1 MVNKLWHVGTSG
13 WSYKHW
19 KDHFYPPKL
28 KAADWFDYYATRFD
42 SSEINTSFYHL
53 PKEQTV
59 INWAT
64 KAPLGFTFCPKLSR
78 YITHMKKLRDVEE
91 SLGRFFGVFTPL
103 YPFMGPVLIQLPP
116 QLRYNAVVAAAGF
129 FDLICTQY
137 SEQRF
142 VLEVRH
148 DSWLQEEAIG
158 MLRRY
163 QIGFVIAHSF
173 HFFPY
178 AEWVTSKDVYLRF
191 HGPKELYAS
200 GYSEGALRE
209 YATKCKQ
216 WIAAGHTIWAYF
228 NNDIHGYAYKDA
240 AVLQQLLEQA

>member
-1 MVNKLWHVGTSG
+1 MVNKQWHVGTSG

-19 KDHFYPPKL
+19 KDLFYPPKL
-28 KAADWFDYYATRFD
+28 RAADWFDYYISRFQ

-59 INWAT
+59 INWAAKSPT
-64 KAPLGFTFCPKLSR
+64 GFTFCPKLSR

-91 SLGRFFGVFTPL
+91 PLERFFNVFAPL

-116 QLRYNAVVAAAGF
+116 MLRFNATVAEGF
-129 FDLICTQY
+129 FELIRTRY
-137 SEQRF
+137 SDQRF

-148 DSWLQEEAIG
+148 DTWLEEEA
-158 MLRRY
+158 LRLLQQY
-163 QIGFVIAHSF
+163 EIGFVISQSF

-178 AEWVTSKDVYLRF
+178 AEYVTSKDVYLRF

-200 GYSEGALRE
+200 GYSEESLQE
-209 YATKCKQ
+209 YAAKCKQ
-216 WIAAGHTIWAYF
+216 WITKGHTVWAYF

-240 AVLQQLLEQA
+240 AALQQLLEQP

>member
-1 MVNKLWHVGTSG
+1 MVNKQWHVGTSG

-19 KDHFYPPKL
+19 KDSFYPPKL
-28 KAADWFDYYATRFD
+28 RLANWFDYYTSRFD

-59 INWAT
+59 INWAA
-64 KAPLGFTFCPKLSR
+64 KAPKGFTFCPKLSR

-91 SLGRFFGVFTPL
+91 PLERFFTVFAPL

-116 QLRYNAVVAAAGF
+116 MLRYNAAVAESF
-129 FDLICTQY
+129 FDLIRTRY
-137 SEQRF
+137 SDQRF

-148 DSWLQEEAIG
+148 DTWMQEEAIR
-158 MLRRY
+158 LLHHY
-163 QIGFVIAHSF
+163 QIGFVISQSF

-200 GYSEGALRE
+200 GYSQEMLRE
-209 YATKCKQ
+209 YAIKCKK
-216 WIAAGHTIWAYF
+216 WINTGHTVWAYF
-228 NNDIHGYAYKDA
+228 NNDIHGYAFQDA
-240 AVLQQLLEQA
+240 QTLQGLLEV

>member
-19 KDHFYPPKL
+19 KDQFYPPKL
-28 KAADWFDYYATRFD
+28 RQVDWFNYYTTRFD
-42 SSEINTSFYHL
+42 STEINTSFYHL

-59 INWAT
+59 INWAA
-64 KAPLGFTFCPKLSR
+64 KAPTGFTFCPKLSR

-91 SLGRFFGVFTPL
+91 PLERFFGVFAPL
-103 YPFMGPVLIQLPP
+103 YPFMGPVLVQLPP
-116 QLRYNAVVAAAGF
+116 QLPFNAVVAESF
-129 FDLICTQY
+129 FHLLRTRY
-137 SEQRF
+137 SDQRF

-148 DSWLQEEAIG
+148 DSWLQEEVTRLLHHYG
-158 MLRRY
+158 
-163 QIGFVIAHSF
+163 IGFVISQSF

-178 AEWVTSKDVYLRF
+178 SEWVTSNDVYLRF

-200 GYSEGALRE
+200 GYSNEALWE

-216 WIAAGHTIWAYF
+216 WMANGHTIWAYF
-228 NNDIHGYAYKDA
+228 NNDIHGYAYRDA
-240 AVLQQLLEQA
+240 ALLQQLLEQA